1 MDHFAGLDVSV
12 KETSVCI
19 VDDTGRIVREV
30 KVASEPEALLSVLKN
45 PAYHFKRIG
54 LEAGPLSQW
63 LFSAL
68 AEAGLPV
75 ICVET
80 RHMRA
85 VLKAQ
90 INKTDRNDARGMA
103 QMMRAGLYRPVHVKT
118 LRSQKLRML
127 LTHRKLLLSKAIA
140 IDNDLRGTLRNFGLK
155 VGIVG
160 TVKFEARI
168 KELVENLPDLAVLV
182 EPMLVVR
189 RVLREQIG
197 ILHRRLLAI
206 VRDDEVCQRLM
217 TVPGVGPVVAL
228 TYRATVDLPAR
239 FRNSKAVGVVFGLT
253 PSKYQS
259 GEINRTGAISKC
271 GDEMMRCVLYEAA
284 QVMLTR
290 TNKWSWLK
298 AWAMKIARHRGMKK
312 AIVALARRL
321 AVIMHR
327 IWVDGTEFRWT
338 REAAAH
344 ENRSGTTTIGEHS
357 SSTERWKDVPRGTMD
372 EVSSLGRLDLPFVL
386 RRGRPIDCSA
396 SFSNPIVEGP

>member
-19 VDDTGRIVREV
+19 VDDAGKIVREV
-30 KVASEPEALLSVLKN
+30 KVASEPEALLPVLTK
-45 PAYHFKRIG
+45 PGYQFKRIG

-63 LFSAL
+63 LYSAL

-90 INKTDRNDARGMA
+90 INKTDRNDARGIA
-103 QMMRAGLYRPVHVKT
+103 QMMRVGLYRPVHVKT

-127 LTHRKLLLSKAIA
+127 LTHRKLLQSKAIA

-155 VGIVG
+155 VGMVG
-160 TVKFEARI
+160 TARKFEARI
-168 KELVENLPDLAVLV
+168 KELVENLPDLAILV
-182 EPMLVVR
+182 EPLLIVR

-197 ILHRRLLAI
+197 ILHRRLLAV
-206 VRDDEVCQRLM
+206 VRDDEVCRRLM

-228 TYRATVDLPAR
+228 TYRATVDVPAR
-239 FRNSKAVGVVFGLT
+239 FKNSKAVGAVFGLT
-253 PSKYQS
+253 PSRHQS
-259 GEINRTGAISKC
+259 GESDCPGGISRC
-271 GDEMMRCVLYEAA
+271 GDEMMRMMLYEAA
-284 QVMLTR
+284 QVMLVRST
-290 TNKWSWLK
+290 KWSWLK

-338 REAAAH
+338 RDVAAA
-344 ENRSGTTTIGEHS
+344 
-357 SSTERWKDVPRGTMD
+357 
-372 EVSSLGRLDLPFVL
+372 
-386 RRGRPIDCSA
+386 
-396 SFSNPIVEGP
+396 